1 MAKVIKDA
9 CYSFKNRVRRR
20 CFLMHIKISLDKLQV
35 ETPG

>member
-20 CFLMHIKISLDKLQV
+20 CISNAHKNFPAQAAS
-35 ETPG
+35 